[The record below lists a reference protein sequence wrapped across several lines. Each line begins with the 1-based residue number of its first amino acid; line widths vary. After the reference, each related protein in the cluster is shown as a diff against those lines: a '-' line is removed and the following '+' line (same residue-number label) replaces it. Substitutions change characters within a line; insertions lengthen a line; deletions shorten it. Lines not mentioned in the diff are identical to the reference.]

1 MKKRKVVLHQKDL
14 RMTNNLLVSQQNRI
28 FTKILLRAFPVAS
41 GEKKE
46 KEKAKPFQSSI
57 FLCTCCPALFFLSGK
72 IFDLSRGVSGHLSQ
86 RLHAFRGNRPATGVE
101 CLQVVKDPAGT
112 NLRIPRL
119 SR

>member
-1 MKKRKVVLHQKDL
+1 
-14 RMTNNLLVSQQNRI
+14 MTNNLLVSQQI
-28 FTKILLRAFPVAS
+28 AFSQKSSYEPFQWPV
-41 GEKKE
+41 GKK

-57 FLCTCCPALFFLSGK
+57 FLCTCCPALFFFLSGE

-101 CLQVVKDPAGT
+101 CLQVAKDPAGT
-112 NLRIPRL
+112 NLRIARL